1 MLNQYILSQLK
12 PIKPD
17 ELNATFRKILSD
29 HGITGRTGT
38 IYYNKSISQHSDQ
51 SSAIPRTAY
60 NTPRYI
66 VDITQNIKVQAWVNY
81 DFKTILRHIDN
92 TLF

>member
-29 HGITGRTGT
+29 HDITGRTGT

-81 DFKTILRHIDN
+81 DFKTIYD
-92 TLF
+92 T